1 MTEGTPDA
9 SSEVFGHVLFT
20 KYHPPKESWL
30 NEKIYRQGM
39 YTSDALGET
48 LAHHWVEHFEEQQA
62 AYRTNHLL
70 VLWGDDFAHKN
81 ADRTYASLDTIMLK
95 IGEYMGHNDIDTT
108 YRLQYSSIG
117 EYLRGVQM
125 DAKEMQI

>member
-1 MTEGTPDA
+1 MYVSD
-9 SSEVFGHVLFT
+9 VL
-20 KYHPPKESWL
+20 
-30 NEKIYRQGM
+30 
-39 YTSDALGET
+39 AET
-48 LAHHWVEHFEEQQA
+48 LAQNWVQHFEDQHA

-117 EYLRGVQM
+117 EYLKGVQM
-125 DAKEMQI
+125 DAKDKQI